1 MCFAYYYIWTN
12 IFQAYL
18 AIQGNIFNERKTKS
32 VQQHSRELPHLG
44 ILQKFRIIVSAAQK
58 YSQRVEKQLGV
69 TGAQLWIMKEID
81 VSPGLRVG
89 EVAKKLAIHQTT
101 ASNLLDAL
109 EKKEMICKS
118 RQETDQ
124 RIVNLTLTEKG
135 RSLMQKAPE
144 PVRGLLPEA
153 LSQMKGDDLIR
164 LGESMDVLLHSIQQ
178 VDEEFA
184 MQPLSFTNVKKPA
197 GRPAGFC
204 VMRV

>member
-1 MCFAYYYIWTN
+1 MKRKPK
-12 IFQAYL
+12 L
-18 AIQGNIFNERKTKS
+18 AEVRSDGLS
-32 VQQHSRELPHLG
+32 HLD

-81 VSPGLRVG
+81 VMPGLRVG

-109 EKKEMICKS
+109 EKKEMICKT
-118 RQETDQ
+118 RLATDQ
-124 RIVNLTLTEKG
+124 RIVNLTLTDKG
-135 RSLMQKAPE
+135 RAVLQKAPE

-153 LSQMKGDDLIR
+153 LSQMTGDDLSR
-164 LGESMDVLLHSIQQ
+164 VGEGMDVLLKSIAQ

-184 MQPLSFTNVKKPA
+184 LQPLPFT
-197 GRPAGFC
+197 
-204 VMRV
+204 M

>member
-1 MCFAYYYIWTN
+1 MS
-12 IFQAYL
+12 
-18 AIQGNIFNERKTKS
+18 RKPKS
-32 VQQHSRELPHLG
+32 AQQHSSELSHLE

-81 VSPGLRVG
+81 VTPGLRVG

-109 EKKEMICKS
+109 EKKVMICKS

-135 RSLMQKAPE
+135 RLLMQKAPE

-153 LSQMKGDDLIR
+153 LSQMKSDDLML
-164 LGESMDVLLHSIQQ
+164 LGESMNILLQSIQQ

-184 MQPLSFTNVKKPA
+184 MQPLPFT
-197 GRPAGFC
+197 
-204 VMRV
+204 M

>member
-1 MCFAYYYIWTN
+1 M
-12 IFQAYL
+12 
-18 AIQGNIFNERKTKS
+18 ERKSKS
-32 VQQHSRELPHLG
+32 TEQVSSELSYLE

-81 VSPGLRVG
+81 VTPGLRVG

-118 RQETDQ
+118 RMKTDQ
-124 RIVNLTLTEKG
+124 RIVNLTLTDTG
-135 RSLMQKAPE
+135 RSLLQKAPE

-153 LSQMKGDDLIR
+153 LSQLKEEDLAR
-164 LGESMDVLLHSIQQ
+164 LGECMDVLLKSIQQ
-178 VDEEFA
+178 VDEGFA
-184 MQPLSFTNVKKPA
+184 LQPLPFT
-197 GRPAGFC
+197 
-204 VMRV
+204 M

>member
-1 MCFAYYYIWTN
+1 MKRKPK
-12 IFQAYL
+12 L
-18 AIQGNIFNERKTKS
+18 AEVRSDGLS
-32 VQQHSRELPHLG
+32 HLD

-81 VSPGLRVG
+81 VMPGLRVG

-109 EKKEMICKS
+109 EKKEMICKT
-118 RQETDQ
+118 RLATDQ
-124 RIVNLTLTEKG
+124 RIVNLTLTDKG
-135 RSLMQKAPE
+135 RAVLQKAPE

-153 LSQMKGDDLIR
+153 LSQMTGDDLSR
-164 LGESMDVLLHSIQQ
+164 VGEGMDVLLKRIAQ

-184 MQPLSFTNVKKPA
+184 LQPLPFT
-197 GRPAGFC
+197 
-204 VMRV
+204 M